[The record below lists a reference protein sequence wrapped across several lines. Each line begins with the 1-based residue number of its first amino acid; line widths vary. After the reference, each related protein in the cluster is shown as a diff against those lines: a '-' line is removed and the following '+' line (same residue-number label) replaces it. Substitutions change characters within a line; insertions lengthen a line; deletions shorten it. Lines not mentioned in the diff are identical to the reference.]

1 MISRGLINGL
11 KEMSTSCAKA
21 SLLIRMRPLLI
32 SPLLTAQNRIM
43 TIVSLSLPDQ
53 MIKEIDQI
61 QESGG
66 FAGRSELFRAAIR
79 LMLEDSKEKNTL
91 NGRVNAIIVV
101 THDESNEEPITRLKH
116 EFEQIVRTHIHNK
129 ISHSN
134 CIEVFLLEGDGRK
147 ISSMTKAF
155 QKEDNLKSVKLMV
168 I

>member
-1 MISRGLINGL
+1 
-11 KEMSTSCAKA
+11 
-21 SLLIRMRPLLI
+21 
-32 SPLLTAQNRIM
+32 M

-134 CIEVFLLEGDGRK
+134 CIEVFLLEGDGK
-147 ISSMTKAF
+147 KVSSMTKAF
-155 QKEDNLKSVKLMV
+155 QKEDKLKTVKLM
-168 I
+168 II